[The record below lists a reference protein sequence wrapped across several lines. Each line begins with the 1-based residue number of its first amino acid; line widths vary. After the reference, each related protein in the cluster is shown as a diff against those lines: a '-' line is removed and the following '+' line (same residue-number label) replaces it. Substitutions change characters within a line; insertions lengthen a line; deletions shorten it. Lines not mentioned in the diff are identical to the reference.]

1 MAAVT
6 KIRRYLLE
14 SDVLSVADTT
24 DVSVFADA
32 SRANEVAPLP
42 TSCLFKFV
50 ALHAVF
56 NQQELWE
63 AFIDE
68 GIVSYSDR
76 SIKEAGIPSLL
87 RRFKR
92 NGKKTRSSN
101 YRAIQLQQIS
111 ADGGGE
117 LGEMRR
123 LLRPYGTHC
132 LRKSLWSVFPTP
144 LGMSLTLSPAGRPGR

>member
-1 MAAVT
+1 MSSQ
-6 KIRRYLLE
+6 RRTRLT
-14 SDVLSVADTT
+14 SLS
-24 DVSVFADA
+24 
-32 SRANEVAPLP
+32 LP
-42 TSCLFKFV
+42 TPRGPTKWLHCRRRAFFKFV

-111 ADGGGE
+111 ADGGE

-132 LRKSLWSVFPTP
+132 LRKSLWSVFPMP

>member
-1 MAAVT
+1 MAAV
-6 KIRRYLLE
+6 KKFQRYLLH

-24 DVSVFADA
+24 GVSVFANA
-32 SRANEVAPLP
+32 TRANEVVPLP
-42 TSCLFKFV
+42 ASCLFKFA

-56 NQQELWE
+56 NQREIWE
-63 AFIDE
+63 AFIEE

-76 SIKEAGIPSLL
+76 SIKEAAITSLL

-101 YRAIQLQQIS
+101 YRAIHLQQIS

-123 LLRPYGTHC
+123 LLRPYGAHC

>member
-1 MAAVT
+1 MSSQWRT
-6 KIRRYLLE
+6 RLT
-14 SDVLSVADTT
+14 SLSLPTPRGPMV
-24 DVSVFADA
+24 
-32 SRANEVAPLP
+32 PLP

-111 ADGGGE
+111 ADGVRTWRNALAAPAVRDTCL
-117 LGEMRR
+117 LGKRAVE
-123 LLRPYGTHC
+123 
-132 LRKSLWSVFPTP
+132 
-144 LGMSLTLSPAGRPGR
+144 

>member
-6 KIRRYLLE
+6 KIQRYLLE

-32 SRANEVAPLP
+32 VPLP

-111 ADGGGE
+111 ADGGGAN
-117 LGEMRR
+117 LAKCAGCSGRTGRIACANPCGLCSPRR
-123 LLRPYGTHC
+123 LGC
-132 LRKSLWSVFPTP
+132 L
-144 LGMSLTLSPAGRPGR
+144 

>member
-6 KIRRYLLE
+6 KIQRYLLE

-32 SRANEVAPLP
+32 ARANEVVPLP

-63 AFIDE
+63 AFTAE

-101 YRAIQLQQIS
+101 YRAIQLQQVPNN
-111 ADGGGE
+111 GGV
-117 LGEMRR
+117 LGMMRR
-123 LLRPYGTHC
+123 LTRPCGTHC
-132 LRKSLWSVFPTP
+132 LRESWWTVFPTP
-144 LGMSLTLSPAGRPGR
+144 LGLSLTLSPAGRPGR

>member
-1 MAAVT
+1 M
-6 KIRRYLLE
+6 
-14 SDVLSVADTT
+14 
-24 DVSVFADA
+24 
-32 SRANEVAPLP
+32 
-42 TSCLFKFV
+42 
-50 ALHAVF
+50 F

-76 SIKEAGIPSLL
+76 SVKEAGIPSLL

-111 ADGGGE
+111 AENGGAHRNE
-117 LGEMRR
+117 
-123 LLRPYGTHC
+123 
-132 LRKSLWSVFPTP
+132 
-144 LGMSLTLSPAGRPGR
+144 AGWPEKTQ

>member
-1 MAAVT
+1 MSSQWRT
-6 KIRRYLLE
+6 RLT
-14 SDVLSVADTT
+14 SLS
-24 DVSVFADA
+24 
-32 SRANEVAPLP
+32 LP
-42 TSCLFKFV
+42 TRFHCRRRAFFKFA

-111 ADGGGE
+111 ADGVRTWRNALAAPAVRDTCL
-117 LGEMRR
+117 LGKRAVE
-123 LLRPYGTHC
+123 
-132 LRKSLWSVFPTP
+132 
-144 LGMSLTLSPAGRPGR
+144 

>member
-6 KIRRYLLE
+6 KIQRYLLE
-14 SDVLSVADTT
+14 SNVLSVADTT

-32 SRANEVAPLP
+32 ARANGVVPLP
-42 TSCLFKFV
+42 TSCIFKFV

-92 NGKKTRSSN
+92 NGKIARSSN
-101 YRAIQLQQIS
+101 IGRFTCSKFQPI
-111 ADGGGE
+111 GGE

>member
-6 KIRRYLLE
+6 KIQRYLLE

-32 SRANEVAPLP
+32 ARANEVVPLP

-111 ADGGGE
+111 AENGGE
-117 LGEMRR
+117 TGMRR
-123 LLRPYGTHC
+123 
-132 LRKSLWSVFPTP
+132 
-144 LGMSLTLSPAGRPGR
+144 AGRRRPNEHSAPVGCQWASHTFPWQDQASGPRKKIK

>member
-6 KIRRYLLE
+6 KIQRYLLE

-42 TSCLFKFV
+42 TSCLFKFA

-56 NQQELWE
+56 NQREIWE
-63 AFIDE
+63 AFIEE
-68 GIVSYSDR
+68 GIVSYSDPGY
-76 SIKEAGIPSLL
+76 IKVAAITSLL

-92 NGKKTRSSN
+92 KGKKARSSN
-101 YRAIQLQQIS
+101 YRAIQLQQVS
-111 ADGGGE
+111 DNGGPF
-117 LGEMRR
+117 L
-123 LLRPYGTHC
+123 
-132 LRKSLWSVFPTP
+132 
-144 LGMSLTLSPAGRPGR
+144 A

>member
-1 MAAVT
+1 M
-6 KIRRYLLE
+6 
-14 SDVLSVADTT
+14 
-24 DVSVFADA
+24 
-32 SRANEVAPLP
+32 
-42 TSCLFKFV
+42 
-50 ALHAVF
+50 F

-76 SIKEAGIPSLL
+76 SVKEAGIPSLL

-111 ADGGGE
+111 ADGGANLAKCAGCSGRTGRIACVPRAAWDVFDAE
-117 LGEMRR
+117 PSRAAWKMANLAFLENLSRR
-123 LLRPYGTHC
+123 AKGVGQYTHKCALDRVLAVRPAMAAMI
-132 LRKSLWSVFPTP
+132 SWWPTQCQ
-144 LGMSLTLSPAGRPGR
+144 GFT

>member
-6 KIRRYLLE
+6 KIQRYLLE

-32 SRANEVAPLP
+32 ARANEVVPLP

-63 AFIDE
+63 AFIGE

-76 SIKEAGIPSLL
+76 SIKGSGHP
-87 RRFKR
+87 
-92 NGKKTRSSN
+92 
-101 YRAIQLQQIS
+101 QLAPALQTERQENTVLELSGDS
-111 ADGGGE
+111 AATNFSRWGAF
-117 LGEMRR
+117 L
-123 LLRPYGTHC
+123 
-132 LRKSLWSVFPTP
+132 
-144 LGMSLTLSPAGRPGR
+144 A